1 MNTITDTSE
10 SSCAFFCC
18 CCCWSHTYRKPPQ
31 KSGERMRTYSERVF
45 DRNTGVVY
53 SCAKSGGSAA
63 VISRCPCDVI
73 RKSRHSLHT
82 RMKKE
87 NKQLHSHTGTRAA
100 QTRKCLIFLLL
111 SRLIFKS
118 ILILPSGAAFI
129 RSQTSVPSPYS
140 FPVGG
145 KWRWM

>member
-10 SSCAFFCC
+10 SSCAFFCVVVAEAT
-18 CCCWSHTYRKPPQ
+18 HTEKPPKKVEKECGRIANESSIEIQ
-31 KSGERMRTYSERVF
+31 VLSIV
-45 DRNTGVVY
+45 
-53 SCAKSGGSAA
+53 AGGSAV

-73 RKSRHSLHT
+73 RKSRHFLHT

-87 NKQLHSHTGTRAA
+87 NKQLRSHTGTRAA

-129 RSQTSVPSPYS
+129 RSQASVPSPYS
-140 FPVGG
+140 LPVGG
-145 KWRWM
+145 K